1 MSYCCSLNFND
12 NYELAN
18 TIEEAVEIL
27 IDNIDDKDYFYQD
40 NKGIFF
46 IGFIGEA
53 EAYEDTIDVDWVIEN
68 LQNQALYDDPED
80 YADNYLENIS
90 EENKEW
96 LQNKLDEIWQEFKRR
111 EKINSP
117 YFTSNNIKK
126 YKIYIKEIAEFN
138 YKLISFEEF

>member
-27 IDNIDDKDYFYQD
+27 IDNIDDKDYLYQD
-40 NKGIFF
+40 DKGTFF

-53 EAYEDTIDVDWVIEN
+53 EAYEDTIDVDLVIEN

>member
-12 NYELAN
+12 NYELVD
-18 TIEEAVEIL
+18 TLEEAILTL
-27 IDNIDDKDYFYQD
+27 IDNIDDKDYLYQD
-40 NKGIFF
+40 DKGTFF

-53 EAYEDTIDVDWVIEN
+53 ESYEDTIDVDWVIEN
-68 LQNQALYDDPED
+68 LQNQALYDDLDD
-80 YADNYLENIS
+80 YSENYLENIS
-90 EENKEW
+90 EENKKW

-111 EKINSP
+111 EEINSP

-138 YKLISFEEF
+138 YKLISYEEF

>member
-12 NYELAN
+12 NYELAD
-18 TIEEAVEIL
+18 TLEEAIL
-27 IDNIDDKDYFYQD
+27 ALINNLDDKDYFYED
-40 NKGIFF
+40 DKGIFF
-46 IGFIGEA
+46 IGFIGEV

-90 EENKEW
+90 EKNKKW
-96 LQNKLDEIWQEFKRR
+96 LQDKLDEIWQEFKRR
-111 EKINSP
+111 EEINSP
-117 YFTSNNIKK
+117 YFTSKNIKK

-138 YKLISFEEF
+138 YKLISYEEF

>member
-1 MSYCCSLNFND
+1 MSYCCSLNYND
-12 NYELAN
+12 NYELVD
-18 TIEEAVEIL
+18 TIEEAISTL
-27 IDNIDDKDYFYQD
+27 INNIDDKDYLYQD
-40 NKGIFF
+40 DKGTFF

-80 YADNYLENIS
+80 YAENYLENIS
-90 EENKEW
+90 EKNKKW

-126 YKIYIKEIAEFN
+126 YKIYVKEIAEFN
-138 YKLISFEEF
+138 YKLISYEEF

>member
-1 MSYCCSLNFND
+1 MSYCCSLNYND
-12 NYELAN
+12 NYELVD
-18 TIEEAVEIL
+18 TIEEAISTL
-27 IDNIDDKDYFYQD
+27 INNLDDKDYLYQD
-40 NKGIFF
+40 GKGTFF

-80 YADNYLENIS
+80 YAENYLENIS
-90 EENKEW
+90 EKNKKW

-126 YKIYIKEIAEFN
+126 YKIYVKEIAEFN
-138 YKLISFEEF
+138 YKLISYKEL

>member
-12 NYELAN
+12 NYEFAN

-27 IDNIDDKDYFYQD
+27 IDNIDDKDYLYQD
-40 NKGIFF
+40 DKGIFF

-53 EAYEDTIDVDWVIEN
+53 EAYEDTIDVDLVIEN

>member
-12 NYELAN
+12 NYELVD
-18 TIEEAVEIL
+18 TLEEAILTL
-27 IDNIDDKDYFYQD
+27 IDNIDDKDYLYQD
-40 NKGIFF
+40 DKGTFF

-53 EAYEDTIDVDWVIEN
+53 ESYEDTIDVDWVIEN
-68 LQNQALYDDPED
+68 LQNQALYDDPDD
-80 YADNYLENIS
+80 YSENYLENIS
-90 EENKEW
+90 EENKKW

-111 EKINSP
+111 EEINSP

-138 YKLISFEEF
+138 YKLISYEEF

>member
-1 MSYCCSLNFND
+1 MDYCCSLNFND

-18 TIEEAVEIL
+18 TLEEAILKL
-27 IDNIDDKDYFYQD
+27 IDNIDDKDYLYQD
-40 NKGIFF
+40 DKGTFF

-53 EAYEDTIDVDWVIEN
+53 EAYEDTIDVDLVIEN

>member
-12 NYELAN
+12 NYELTN

-27 IDNIDDKDYFYQD
+27 IDNIDDKDYLYQD
-40 NKGIFF
+40 DKGIFF

-53 EAYEDTIDVDWVIEN
+53 EAYEDTIDVDLVIEN

-111 EKINSP
+111 EEINSP